1 MGTVSDEPAR
11 VRRGRPAQLSRDA
24 VLDAADA
31 ILSAG
36 GVDAVTIRRVA
47 DSLGASPMALYRH
60 VRDKDDLLLA
70 LVDRLAQRLEFPPL
84 PTDPRARL
92 LTLWQTLYDGLAEH
106 SWLPEIL
113 ARRRL
118 IAPSVLPAIEEIH
131 VAFEEGGLE
140 LDEAVVAYRVV
151 WHFTLGA
158 LLVRAGFAQDQP
170 SVQEAFR
177 GAPDPHRYPSL
188 AEAATA
194 WRQAHGRDTYHADL
208 ARLIDALLHQAA
220 PPPAN
225 PA

>member
-1 MGTVSDEPAR
+1 MSDQPAR
-11 VRRGRPAQLSRDA
+11 VKRGRPAQLSRDA

-31 ILSAG
+31 ILASG
-36 GVDAVTIRRVA
+36 GVDSVTIRRVA
-47 DSLGASPMALYRH
+47 DSLGSSPMALYRH

-84 PTDPRARL
+84 PADPRTRL
-92 LTLWQTLYDGLAEH
+92 LTLWYTLYDGLAEQ
-106 SWLPEIL
+106 SWLPEVL

-131 VAFEEGGLE
+131 VAFKDGGLD

-158 LLVRAGFAQDQP
+158 LLVRAGLAQDQP

-177 GAPDPHRYPSL
+177 GAPDPDRYPTL

-208 ARLIDALLHQAA
+208 ARLIDGLLPQPA
-220 PPPAN
+220 PPPAK